1 MGVIETHAHIYAKEF
16 DTDRDLV
23 IDTARD
29 QGVEKILMPNIN
41 SNSIDFMMEAE
52 SKYGGYC
59 HSMMGLHPC
68 YVKSDF
74 EKELYIVEDWLSK
87 RDFVAVGEIGMDL
100 HWDNTFKE
108 QQEEAFK
115 VQVQWA
121 KDYKIPIAIHARKA
135 NQELLQILEQVG
147 TDDLTGVFHCFSGS
161 VEEGMRAKELGFHLG
176 MGGVITFKNAGMDQV
191 VKELGF
197 EKLVLET
204 DCPYL
209 APVPHRGKRNEVS
222 YVNLVAEKLA
232 HIFEMSLDE
241 VNDQTTKNATVLF
254 GLEKA

>member
-16 DTDRDLV
+16 DADRDLV
-23 IDTARD
+23 IETAR
-29 QGVEKILMPNIN
+29 QQEVEKILMPNIN
-41 SNSIDFMMEAE
+41 SKSIDFMMETE
-52 SKYGGYC
+52 SKYQGYC

-74 EKELYIVEDWLSK
+74 EKELYVVEDWLSK
-87 RDFVAVGEIGMDL
+87 RDFVALGEIGMDL
-100 HWDNTFKE
+100 HWDDTFKE
-108 QQEEAFK
+108 QQQEAFK

-121 KDYKIPIAIHARKA
+121 KDYQIPIAIHARKA
-135 NQELLQILEQVG
+135 NQELLDVLEHVG
-147 TDDLTGVFHCFSGS
+147 TDGLKGVFHCFSGS
-161 VEEGMRAKELGFHLG
+161 VQEGMRAKALGFYLG

-191 VKELGF
+191 IKQLGF

-222 YVNLVAEKLA
+222 HVNLVAQKLA
-232 HIFEMSLDE
+232 DIFEINVSE
-241 VNDQTTKNATVLF
+241 VNETTTKNATELF
-254 GLEKA
+254 GLDQY